1 MTYNRLIAWLS
12 SGFQNQKAVT
22 VFCKAVLI
30 LTLLRILFLWNASLV
45 MVKYHHLSTPRS
57 WSGKIM
63 LAPSVL
69 AGDHLSLVYIFF
81 ITLLIIGVFIRW
93 NYLSGAIFFWI
104 TLNLY
109 RITMPLT
116 NGADQ
121 VQLALAVCMI
131 FMVSTPYFKSPKMMA
146 WQTVVFNASVLATQL
161 IIVFVY
167 FISGWDK
174 LMTASWRT
182 GDAFLMISN
191 LQHLINPF
199 FKDLL
204 TNSIINIALAWI
216 TILFELTFVVFVWFR
231 STRIFTLIAGVLFH
245 VTIAIVLNLPE
256 FALMMSVSYLVFLK
270 DTDYVFI
277 KNRLPESSKS

>member
-1 MTYNRLIAWLS
+1 
-12 SGFQNQKAVT
+12 
-22 VFCKAVLI
+22 
-30 LTLLRILFLWNASLV
+30 

-81 ITLLIIGVFIRW
+81 ITLLIIGVFIPW
-93 NYLSGAIFFWI
+93 NYLSGVIFFWI
-104 TLNLY
+104 TFNLY

-131 FMVSTPYFKSPKMMA
+131 FMVSIRYFKSSKMMA

-191 LQHLINPF
+191 LQHLINPI
-199 FKDLL
+199 FKDPL
-204 TNSIINIALAWI
+204 TNPVLNIVLAWI

-231 STRIFTLIAGVLFH
+231 STRIFTLIAGILFH
-245 VTIAIVLNLPE
+245 FTIAIVLNLPE

-270 DTDYVFI
+270 DTDYIFI